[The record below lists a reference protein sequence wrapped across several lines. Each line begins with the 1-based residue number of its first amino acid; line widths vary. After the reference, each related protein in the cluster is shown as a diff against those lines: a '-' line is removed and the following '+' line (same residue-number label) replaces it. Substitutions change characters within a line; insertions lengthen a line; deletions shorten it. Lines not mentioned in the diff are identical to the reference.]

1 LPVVVPQ
8 PGIETSITEHVMIAL
23 LRNGEERAVAVADDT
38 RHAIIVAARLI
49 LDQEELRLGD
59 QLCVMRV

>member
-1 LPVVVPQ
+1 
-8 PGIETSITEHVMIAL
+8 MIAL